1 MTNHETRH
9 PRMQRSG
16 DRGVV
21 VLFFAISVTAMLAVA
36 ALVLGGSV
44 GYTAVRNAQT
54 AADSAALAG
63 SSTIQDHKRDWVAT
77 PAEDVLDTVRSV
89 VEGNGAILEPGGCDL
104 VAAEY
109 AISGAD
115 IDVIADCSLLGTL
128 PESDFAD
135 VAGVR
140 VTVGDTRDVP
150 FGAFVEEQ
158 TITGKAVAAATIQPV
173 SEGRA
178 PFMVCT
184 AATATGHPAQA
195 LIPDPSDATGYSINT
210 DAIGKEYVL
219 HGNQIKETGKGRD
232 CGNPSSDWR
241 GLVGFGTTFPVP
253 SASPD
258 NDLDWWT
265 VETGNTTGNLP
276 RSLTGS
282 AGCRLGDQSVDSLAV
297 GCMIAAP
304 LCPKGNGASSGFRLY
319 CVKMAAFEITY
330 NSSLS
335 NPGPPQCH
343 STTTS
348 IICGRFLGAAVA
360 TGGQGRA
367 VTADPNGVAV
377 IKLVQ

>member
-1 MTNHETRH
+1 MANQEGRQSHMH
-9 PRMQRSG
+9 RSG

-63 SSTIQDHKRDWVAT
+63 ASTIQSHKRDWVAT

-89 VEGNGAILEPGGCDL
+89 VEDNGAVLEPGGCDL

-109 AISGAD
+109 AISRAD

-128 PESDFAD
+128 AESDFAA

-140 VTVGDTRDVP
+140 VAVGDTRDVP

-184 AATATGHPAQA
+184 ASTATGHPAQA
-195 LIPDPSDATGYSINT
+195 VVPDASDPSGYSINT
-210 DAIGKEYVL
+210 DAIGKEYLL
-219 HGNQIKETGKGRD
+219 HGTQIKVGGRD

-241 GLVGFGTTFPVP
+241 GLVAFGATFPIP

-258 NDLDWWT
+258 SDLDWWA
-265 VETGNTTGNLP
+265 VKTGNSTGNLP
-276 RSLTGS
+276 RSLAGS
-282 AGCRLGDQSVDSLAV
+282 GACRLGDQSVDSLAV
-297 GCMIAAP
+297 GCRIAAP

-319 CVKMAAFEITY
+319 CVKMAAFEITH
-330 NSSLS
+330 NGSG
-335 NPGPPQCH
+335 PGPCD
-343 STTTS
+343 STATS
-348 IICGRFLGAAVA
+348 IICGRFVGAAVA

-367 VTADPNGVAV
+367 VTADPDGVAV